1 MVKAIVGLALLA
13 AAIAG
18 GVKWAAERGASSG
31 PTVVKVEVPNPLGGD
46 SGGSGGGGALY
57 VP

>member
-1 MVKAIVGLALLA
+1 MIKAIVGLALLA

-18 GVKWAAERGASSG
+18 GVKWAAERGASTG
-31 PTVVKVEVPNPLGGD
+31 GTVVKVEVPNPLGGD
-46 SGGSGGGGALY
+46 SGSGDGGALY